1 VYILSLL
8 TRHAQYYHK
17 IMQKLVQKQP
27 KTINLN
33 FKKFEQSIKSGYTR
47 VVYTTCLKKYFEFP
61 GSSKFIN
68 ATDTRKIEDHITD
81 FITSMKKEGKS
92 FRAIYN
98 YVSAICKYYRM
109 SRVSLDTKHIRE
121 YLPEF
126 KKSKKDRPYEYEE
139 IRSLLDI
146 ADERMRTVVLLLA
159 STGIRIG
166 AIPGLKLRN
175 IEKVEIDAATSIYK
189 ITVYEGFKE
198 EYITFTTPECT
209 AAIDSYLKMRERYGE
224 KLNINSFLIREQ
236 FDIRDPFAIS
246 KCKEVKANTLT
257 AKLIDLAVRAG
268 IRQKEV
274 LDGKPH
280 GTIRNDVPIAHGF
293 RKFFTSQLVK
303 SDVKSELRWLL
314 EGHNL
319 KANDPAYVRTQE
331 EDLLEQYQKGIDNL
345 TIDPAN
351 RMLRTIE
358 ILKIEKSKIDILEEK
373 IQKLERK
380 YPR

>member
-1 VYILSLL
+1 LNSLSSQN
-8 TRHAQYYHK
+8 TQ
-17 IMQKLVQKQP
+17 
-27 KTINLN
+27 
-33 FKKFEQSIKSGYTR
+33 EYTR
-47 VVYTTCLKKYFEFP
+47 RVYTTCLKKYFEFP

-68 ATDTRKIEDHITD
+68 MTDTRKIEDHITD

-109 SRVSLDTKHIRE
+109 KRVSLDTKHIRE

-139 IRSLLDI
+139 IRRLLDI
-146 ADERMRTVVLLLA
+146 ADERMRTVILLLA
-159 STGIRIG
+159 STGMRIG
-166 AIPGLKLRN
+166 AIPGLRLRN

-189 ITVYEGFKE
+189 IMVYEGFKE

-209 AAIDSYLKMRERYGE
+209 VAIDSYLKMRERYGE
-224 KLNINSFLIREQ
+224 KLNTNSFVIREQ
-236 FDIRDPFAIS
+236 FDVRDPFAIS

-257 AKLIDLAVRAG
+257 GKLIDLAVRAG
-268 IRQKEV
+268 IRQKE
-274 LDGKPH
+274 LLEGKPH

-303 SDVKSELRWLL
+303 SDLKSELRWLL

-345 TIDPAN
+345 TIDPDN
-351 RMLRTIE
+351 RLKRTVE
-358 ILKIEKSKIDILEEK
+358 TLKIEKSRIDGLEAK

-380 YPR
+380 YRR

>member
-1 VYILSLL
+1 
-8 TRHAQYYHK
+8 
-17 IMQKLVQKQP
+17 MQEKHPQK
-27 KTINLN
+27 INLDL
-33 FKKFEQSIKSGYTR
+33 FEQSIKSEYTR

-68 ATDTRKIEDHITD
+68 MTDTRKIEDHITD

-109 SRVSLDTKHIRE
+109 KRVSLDTKHIRE

-139 IRSLLDI
+139 IRRLLDI
-146 ADERMRTVVLLLA
+146 ADERMRTVILLLA
-159 STGIRIG
+159 STGMRIG
-166 AIPGLKLRN
+166 AIPGLRLRN

-189 ITVYEGFKE
+189 IMVYEGFKE
-198 EYITFTTPECT
+198 EYITFATPECT
-209 AAIDSYLKMRERYGE
+209 VAIDSYLKMRERYGE
-224 KLNINSFLIREQ
+224 KLNTNSFVIREQ

-257 AKLIDLAVRAG
+257 GKLIDLAVRAG

-274 LDGKPH
+274 LEGKPH

-293 RKFFTSQLVK
+293 RKFFTTQLVK

-319 KANDPAYVRTQE
+319 KANDPAYIRTQE

-345 TIDPAN
+345 TIGPAN
-351 RMLRTIE
+351 RLQRTVE
-358 ILKIEKSKIDILEEK
+358 TLKIEKSRIDGLEAK

-380 YPR
+380 YRR

>member
-1 VYILSLL
+1 L
-8 TRHAQYYHK
+8 Q
-17 IMQKLVQKQP
+17 QKLQGKHPQK
-27 KTINLN
+27 INLDL
-33 FKKFEQSIKSGYTR
+33 FGQSIRSEYTR
-47 VVYTTCLKKYFEFP
+47 LVYTTCLKKYFEFP

-68 ATDTRKIEDHITD
+68 TTDTRKIEDHITD
-81 FITSMKKEGKS
+81 FITSMKKDGKS

-98 YVSAICKYYRM
+98 YVSAICKFYRM
-109 SRVSLDTKHIRE
+109 NRVSLDTKHIRE

-126 KKSKKDRPYEYEE
+126 KRSKKDRSYEYEE
-139 IRSLLDI
+139 IRRLLDV
-146 ADERMRTVVLLLA
+146 ADERMRTVILLLA
-159 STGIRIG
+159 STGMRIG
-166 AIPGLKLRN
+166 AVPGLRLRN

-209 AAIDSYLKMRERYGE
+209 VAIDSYLKMRERYGE
-224 KLNINSFLIREQ
+224 KLNTNSFLIREQ
-236 FDIRDPFAIS
+236 FDVRDPFAIS

-257 AKLIDLAVRAG
+257 GKLIDLAVRAG
-268 IRQKEV
+268 LRQKEV
-274 LDGKPH
+274 LQGKPR

-293 RKFFTSQLVK
+293 RKFFTTQLVK

-351 RMLRTIE
+351 RLQRTIE
-358 ILKIEKSKIDILEEK
+358 TLKVDKSRIDQLEDK
-373 IQKLERK
+373 IQKLEKRH
-380 YPR
+380 RR

>member
-1 VYILSLL
+1 L
-8 TRHAQYYHK
+8 Q
-17 IMQKLVQKQP
+17 QKLQEKHP
-27 KTINLN
+27 RKINLDL
-33 FKKFEQSIKSGYTR
+33 FGQSIKSEYTR

-68 ATDTRKIEDHITD
+68 MTDTRKIEDHITD

-98 YVSAICKYYRM
+98 YVSAICKFYRM
-109 SRVSLDTKHIRE
+109 NRVSLDTKHIRE

-126 KKSKKDRPYEYEE
+126 KKSKKDRSYECEE
-139 IRSLLDI
+139 IRRLLDI
-146 ADERMRTVVLLLA
+146 ADERMRTVILLLA
-159 STGIRIG
+159 STGMRIG
-166 AIPGLKLRN
+166 AIPGLRLRN

-209 AAIDSYLKMRERYGE
+209 VAINSYLKMRERYGE
-224 KLNINSFLIREQ
+224 KLNSNSFLIREQ

-257 AKLIDLAVRAG
+257 GKLIDLAVRAG

-274 LDGKPH
+274 LEGKPH

-293 RKFFTSQLVK
+293 RKFFTTQLVK

-351 RMLRTIE
+351 RLQRTVE
-358 ILKIEKSKIDILEEK
+358 TLKIEKSRIDLLEAK

-380 YPR
+380 HGKIR

>member
-1 VYILSLL
+1 L
-8 TRHAQYYHK
+8 Q
-17 IMQKLVQKQP
+17 QKLQEKHPQK
-27 KTINLN
+27 INLDL
-33 FKKFEQSIKSGYTR
+33 FEQSIKSEYTR

-68 ATDTRKIEDHITD
+68 MTDTRKIEDHITD

-109 SRVSLDTKHIRE
+109 KRVSLDTKHIRE

-139 IRSLLDI
+139 IRRLLDI
-146 ADERMRTVVLLLA
+146 ADERMRTVILLLA
-159 STGIRIG
+159 STGMRIG
-166 AIPGLKLRN
+166 AIPGLRLRN

-189 ITVYEGFKE
+189 IMVYEGFKE

-209 AAIDSYLKMRERYGE
+209 VAIDSYLKMRERYGE
-224 KLNINSFLIREQ
+224 KLNTNSFLIREQ
-236 FDIRDPFAIS
+236 FDVRDPFAIS

-257 AKLIDLAVRAG
+257 GKLIDLAVRAG

-274 LDGKPH
+274 LEGKPH

-293 RKFFTSQLVK
+293 RKFFTTQLVK

-319 KANDPAYVRTQE
+319 KANDPAYIRTQE

-351 RMLRTIE
+351 RLQRTVE
-358 ILKIEKSKIDILEEK
+358 TLKIEKSRIDGLEAK

-380 YPR
+380 YRR

>member
-1 VYILSLL
+1 LQEK
-8 TRHAQYYHK
+8 HP
-17 IMQKLVQKQP
+17 QK
-27 KTINLN
+27 INLDL
-33 FKKFEQSIKSGYTR
+33 FEQSIKSEYTR

-68 ATDTRKIEDHITD
+68 MTDTRKIEDHITD

-109 SRVSLDTKHIRE
+109 KRVSLDTKHIRE

-139 IRSLLDI
+139 IRRLLDI
-146 ADERMRTVVLLLA
+146 ADERMRTVILLLA
-159 STGIRIG
+159 STGMRIG
-166 AIPGLKLRN
+166 AIPGLRLRN

-189 ITVYEGFKE
+189 IMVYEGFKE

-209 AAIDSYLKMRERYGE
+209 VAIDSYLKMRERYGE
-224 KLNINSFLIREQ
+224 KLNTNSFVIREQ

-257 AKLIDLAVRAG
+257 GKLIDLAVRAG

-274 LDGKPH
+274 LEGKPH

-293 RKFFTSQLVK
+293 RKFFTTQLVK

-319 KANDPAYVRTQE
+319 KANDPAYIRTQE

-351 RMLRTIE
+351 RLQRTVE
-358 ILKIEKSKIDILEEK
+358 TLKIEKSRIDGLEAK

-380 YPR
+380 YRR

>member
-1 VYILSLL
+1 
-8 TRHAQYYHK
+8 
-17 IMQKLVQKQP
+17 MQKLQGKHRQK
-27 KTINLN
+27 INLN
-33 FKKFEQSIKSGYTR
+33 LDLFEQSIKSEYTGK
-47 VVYTTCLKKYFEFP
+47 VYRTCLKKYFQFP

-109 SRVSLDTKHIRE
+109 NRVSLDTKHIRE

-126 KKSKKDRPYEYEE
+126 KKSRKDRPYEYEE
-139 IRSLLDI
+139 IRRLLDI
-146 ADERMRTVVLLLA
+146 ADQRMRTVVLLLA
-159 STGIRIG
+159 STGVRIG
-166 AIPGLKLRN
+166 AVPGLRLRN
-175 IEKVEIDAATSIYK
+175 IEKVLTDSGLAIYK
-189 ITVYEGFKE
+189 ITVYEGFNQ
-198 EYITFTTPECT
+198 EYTTFCTPECST
-209 AAIDSYLKMRERYGE
+209 AIDNYLKMRERYGE
-224 KLNINSFLIREQ
+224 KLNPNSYLIREQ

-257 AKLIDLAVRAG
+257 IKLIDLAVRAG

-274 LDGKPH
+274 LEGRPH

-293 RKFFTSQLVK
+293 RKFFTTQLVNADP
-303 SDVKSELRWLL
+303 DVKTELRWLL

-319 KANDPAYVRTQE
+319 KGNDSHYVRTSDKQ
-331 EDLLEQYQKGIDNL
+331 LQYEYEKAIDNL

-351 RMLRTIE
+351 RLKRTIE
-358 ILKIEKSKIDILEEK
+358 TLKVDKSRMDMLEAK

-380 YPR
+380 YQK

>member
-1 VYILSLL
+1 
-8 TRHAQYYHK
+8 
-17 IMQKLVQKQP
+17 MQEKHPQK
-27 KTINLN
+27 INLDL
-33 FKKFEQSIKSGYTR
+33 FEQSIKSEYTR

-68 ATDTRKIEDHITD
+68 MTDTRKIEDHITD

-109 SRVSLDTKHIRE
+109 KRVSLDTKHIRE

-126 KKSKKDRPYEYEE
+126 KKSKKDRSYEHEE
-139 IRSLLDI
+139 IRRLLDI
-146 ADERMRTVVLLLA
+146 ADERMRTVILLLA
-159 STGIRIG
+159 STGMRIG
-166 AIPGLKLRN
+166 AIPGLRLRN

-189 ITVYEGFKE
+189 IMVYEGFKE

-209 AAIDSYLKMRERYGE
+209 VAIDSYLKMRERYGE
-224 KLNINSFLIREQ
+224 KLNTNSFVIREQ

-257 AKLIDLAVRAG
+257 GKLIDLAVRAG

-274 LDGKPH
+274 LEGKPH

-293 RKFFTSQLVK
+293 RKFFTTQLVK

-319 KANDPAYVRTQE
+319 KANDPAYIRTQE

-345 TIDPAN
+345 TIGPAN
-351 RMLRTIE
+351 RLQRTVE
-358 ILKIEKSKIDILEEK
+358 TLKIEKSRIDGLEAK

-380 YPR
+380 YRR

>member
-1 VYILSLL
+1 M
-8 TRHAQYYHK
+8 Q
-17 IMQKLVQKQP
+17 QKLQEKHP
-27 KTINLN
+27 RKINLDL
-33 FKKFEQSIKSGYTR
+33 FGQSIKSEYTR

-68 ATDTRKIEDHITD
+68 TTDTRKIEDHITD

-98 YVSAICKYYRM
+98 YVSAICKFYRM
-109 SRVSLDTKHIRE
+109 NRVSLDTKHIRE

-126 KKSKKDRPYEYEE
+126 KKSKKDRSYEYEE
-139 IRSLLDI
+139 IRRLLDI

-159 STGIRIG
+159 STGMRIG
-166 AIPGLKLRN
+166 AVPGLRLRN
-175 IEKVEIDAATSIYK
+175 IEKVEIDTATSIYK

-209 AAIDSYLKMRERYGE
+209 LAIDSYLKMRERYGE
-224 KLNINSFLIREQ
+224 KLNTNSFLIREQ

-257 AKLIDLAVRAG
+257 GKLIDLAVRAG

-274 LDGKPH
+274 LEGKPH

-293 RKFFTSQLVK
+293 RKFFTTQLVK

-331 EDLLEQYQKGIDNL
+331 EDLLEQYRKGIDNL

-351 RMLRTIE
+351 RLQRTVE
-358 ILKIEKSKIDILEEK
+358 TLKIEKSRIDGLEAK

-380 YPR
+380 YRR

>member
-1 VYILSLL
+1 L
-8 TRHAQYYHK
+8 Q
-17 IMQKLVQKQP
+17 QKLQGKHQQK
-27 KTINLN
+27 INLEL
-33 FKKFEQSIKSGYTR
+33 FEQSIKSEYTR
-47 VVYTTCLKKYFEFP
+47 RVYTTCLKKYFEFP

-98 YVSAICKYYRM
+98 YVSAICKYYRRN
-109 SRVSLDTKHIRE
+109 RVSLDTKHIRE

-126 KKSKKDRPYEYEE
+126 KKSKKDRSYEYEE
-139 IRSLLDI
+139 IRRLLDI

-159 STGIRIG
+159 STGMRIG
-166 AIPGLKLRN
+166 AIPGLRLRN
-175 IEKVEIDAATSIYK
+175 IEKVEIDTATSIYK
-189 ITVYEGFKE
+189 IMVYEGFKE

-209 AAIDSYLKMRERYGE
+209 VAIDSYLKMRERYGE
-224 KLNINSFLIREQ
+224 KLNTNSFVIREQ
-236 FDIRDPFAIS
+236 FDVRDPFAIS

-257 AKLIDLAVRAG
+257 GKLIDLAVRAG

-274 LDGKPH
+274 LEGKPH

-293 RKFFTSQLVK
+293 RKFFTTQLVK

-319 KANDPAYVRTQE
+319 KANDPAYIRTQE

-351 RMLRTIE
+351 RLQRTVE
-358 ILKIEKSKIDILEEK
+358 TLKIEKSRIDGLEAK

-380 YPR
+380 YRR

>member
-1 VYILSLL
+1 L
-8 TRHAQYYHK
+8 Q
-17 IMQKLVQKQP
+17 QKLHGKHPQK
-27 KTINLN
+27 INLDL
-33 FKKFEQSIKSGYTR
+33 FEQSIKSEYTR

-61 GSSKFIN
+61 GSSKFIY

-98 YVSAICKYYRM
+98 YVSAISKYYRM
-109 SRVSLDTKHIRE
+109 NRVSLDTKHIRE

-139 IRSLLDI
+139 IRRLLDI

-159 STGIRIG
+159 STGMRIG
-166 AIPGLKLRN
+166 AIPDLRLKN
-175 IEKVEIDAATSIYK
+175 IEKISDSDLLIYK

-209 AAIDSYLKMRERYGE
+209 AAIDNYLAMRSRYGE
-224 KLNINSFLIREQ
+224 KLDASSWLIREQ
-236 FDIRDPFAIS
+236 FDVRDPFAIS
-246 KCKEVKANTLT
+246 KGKKVKANTLT
-257 AKLIDLAVRAG
+257 GKLIDLAVRAG

-274 LDGKPH
+274 LEGKPH

-293 RKFFTSQLVK
+293 RMFFTTQLFK

-319 KANDPAYVRTQE
+319 KANDPAYVKIQE
-331 EDLLEQYQKGIDNL
+331 EDLLEEYQKGIDNL

-351 RMLRTIE
+351 RLQRTIE
-358 ILKIEKSKIDILEEK
+358 ILKVDKSRIDMLEAK
-373 IQKLERK
+373 IQKLERRHGK
-380 YPR
+380 IR

>member
-1 VYILSLL
+1 L
-8 TRHAQYYHK
+8 Q
-17 IMQKLVQKQP
+17 QKLQEKHPQK
-27 KTINLN
+27 INLDL
-33 FKKFEQSIKSGYTR
+33 FEQSIKSEYTR

-68 ATDTRKIEDHITD
+68 MTDTRKIEDHITD

-109 SRVSLDTKHIRE
+109 KRVSLDTKHIRE

-139 IRSLLDI
+139 IRRLLDI
-146 ADERMRTVVLLLA
+146 ADERMRTVILLLA
-159 STGIRIG
+159 STGMRIG
-166 AIPGLKLRN
+166 AVPGLRLRN

-189 ITVYEGFKE
+189 IMVYEGFKE
-198 EYITFTTPECT
+198 EYITFATPECT
-209 AAIDSYLKMRERYGE
+209 VAIDSYLKMRERYGE
-224 KLNINSFLIREQ
+224 KLNTNSFVIREQ

-257 AKLIDLAVRAG
+257 GKLIDLAVRAG

-274 LDGKPH
+274 LEGKPH

-293 RKFFTSQLVK
+293 RKFFTTQLVK

-319 KANDPAYVRTQE
+319 KANDPAYIRTQE

-351 RMLRTIE
+351 RLQRTVE
-358 ILKIEKSKIDILEEK
+358 TLKIEKSRIDGLEAK

-380 YPR
+380 YRR

>member
-1 VYILSLL
+1 M
-8 TRHAQYYHK
+8 Q
-17 IMQKLVQKQP
+17 QKLHGKQLQK
-27 KTINLN
+27 INLDL
-33 FKKFEQSIKSGYTR
+33 FEQSIKSEYTR
-47 VVYTTCLKKYFEFP
+47 IVYTTCLKKYFEFP
-61 GSSKFIN
+61 GSSKFIY

-109 SRVSLDTKHIRE
+109 NRVSLDTKHIRE

-126 KKSKKDRPYEYEE
+126 KRSKKDRPYEYEE
-139 IRSLLDI
+139 IRRLLDI

-159 STGIRIG
+159 STGMRIG
-166 AIPGLKLRN
+166 AIPGLRLRN

-224 KLNINSFLIREQ
+224 KLNTDSFLIREQ

-246 KCKEVKANTLT
+246 KCKEVKGNTLT
-257 AKLIDLAVRAG
+257 GKLIDLAVRAG

-274 LDGKPH
+274 LEGKPH

-293 RKFFTSQLVK
+293 RKFFTTQLFK

-319 KANDPAYVRTQE
+319 KANDPAYVKIQE
-331 EDLLEQYQKGIDNL
+331 EDLLEEYQKGIDNL

-351 RMLRTIE
+351 RLQRTIE
-358 ILKIEKSKIDILEEK
+358 ILKVDKSRIDMLEAK

-380 YPR
+380 QR

>member
-1 VYILSLL
+1 
-8 TRHAQYYHK
+8 
-17 IMQKLVQKQP
+17 MQEKHPQK
-27 KTINLN
+27 INLDL
-33 FKKFEQSIKSGYTR
+33 FEQSIKSEYTR

-68 ATDTRKIEDHITD
+68 MTDTRKIEDHITD

-109 SRVSLDTKHIRE
+109 KRVSLDTKHIRE

-139 IRSLLDI
+139 IRRLLDI
-146 ADERMRTVVLLLA
+146 ADERMRTVILLLA
-159 STGIRIG
+159 STGMRIG
-166 AIPGLKLRN
+166 AVPGLRLRN

-189 ITVYEGFKE
+189 IMVYEGFKE
-198 EYITFTTPECT
+198 EYITFATPECT
-209 AAIDSYLKMRERYGE
+209 VAIDSYLKMRERYGE
-224 KLNINSFLIREQ
+224 KLNTNSFVIREQ

-257 AKLIDLAVRAG
+257 GKLIDLAVRAG

-274 LDGKPH
+274 LEGKPH

-293 RKFFTSQLVK
+293 RKFFTTQLVK

-319 KANDPAYVRTQE
+319 KANDPAYIRTQE

-351 RMLRTIE
+351 RLQRTVE
-358 ILKIEKSKIDILEEK
+358 TLKIEKSRIDGLEAK

-380 YPR
+380 YRR

>member
-1 VYILSLL
+1 
-8 TRHAQYYHK
+8 
-17 IMQKLVQKQP
+17 MQKLVQKQT
-27 KTINLN
+27 KKINLDL
-33 FKKFEQSIKSGYTR
+33 FEQSIKSEYTR

-109 SRVSLDTKHIRE
+109 NRVTLDTKHIRE

-139 IRSLLDI
+139 IRRLLDI
-146 ADERMRTVVLLLA
+146 ADERMRTVILLLA
-159 STGIRIG
+159 STGMRIG
-166 AIPGLKLRN
+166 AIPGLRLRN

-224 KLNINSFLIREQ
+224 KLNTNSFLIREQ
-236 FDIRDPFAIS
+236 FDVRDPFVIS

-257 AKLIDLAVRAG
+257 GKLIDLAVRAG

-274 LDGKPH
+274 LEGKPH

-293 RKFFTSQLVK
+293 RKFFTTQLFK

-319 KANDPAYVRTQE
+319 KANDPAYVKIQE
-331 EDLLEQYQKGIDNL
+331 ADLLEEYQKGIDNL

-351 RMLRTIE
+351 RLQRTVE
-358 ILKIEKSKIDILEEK
+358 VLKIEKSRIDGLEAK

-380 YPR
+380 YGKIR

>member
-1 VYILSLL
+1 L
-8 TRHAQYYHK
+8 R
-17 IMQKLVQKQP
+17 QKLQEEHPQK
-27 KTINLN
+27 INLDV
-33 FKKFEQSIKSGYTR
+33 FGQSIKSEYTR

-61 GSSKFIN
+61 GSSKFVN
-68 ATDTRKIEDHITD
+68 MTDTRKIEDHITD

-98 YVSAICKYYRM
+98 YVSAICKYYRTK
-109 SRVSLDTKHIRE
+109 RVSLDTKHIRE

-126 KKSKKDRPYEYEE
+126 KKSKKDRSYEYEE
-139 IRSLLDI
+139 IRRLLDI
-146 ADERMRTVVLLLA
+146 ADERMRTVILLLA
-159 STGIRIG
+159 STGVRIG
-166 AIPGLKLRN
+166 AIPGLRLKN

-209 AAIDSYLKMRERYGE
+209 VAIDSYLKMRERYGE
-224 KLNINSFLIREQ
+224 KLNTNSFLIREQ
-236 FDIRDPFAIS
+236 FDVRDPFAIS

-257 AKLIDLAVRAG
+257 IKLIDLAVRAG

-274 LDGKPH
+274 LEGKPH

-293 RKFFTSQLVK
+293 RKFFSTQLVNAEQN
-303 SDVKSELRWLL
+303 VKPELRWLL

-319 KANDPAYVRTQE
+319 KANDPAYVRTTEKRLQQE
-331 EDLLEQYQKGIDNL
+331 YEKAIDNL

-351 RMLRTIE
+351 RLQRTIE
-358 ILKIEKSKIDILEEK
+358 TLKVDKSRLDSLEAK

-380 YPR
+380 HR

>member
-1 VYILSLL
+1 MQQKL
-8 TRHAQYYHK
+8 
-17 IMQKLVQKQP
+17 MQKQD
-27 KTINLN
+27 KTINL
-33 FKKFEQSIKSGYTR
+33 FEQSIKSEYTR
-47 VVYTTCLKKYFEFP
+47 RVYTTCLKKYFEFP

-68 ATDTRKIEDHITD
+68 MTDTRKIEDHITD

-109 SRVSLDTKHIRE
+109 KRVSLDTKHIRE

-139 IRSLLDI
+139 IRRLLDI
-146 ADERMRTVVLLLA
+146 ADERMRTVILLLA
-159 STGIRIG
+159 STGMRIR
-166 AIPGLKLRN
+166 AIPGLRLRN

-189 ITVYEGFKE
+189 IMVYEGFKE

-209 AAIDSYLKMRERYGE
+209 VAIDSYLKMRERYGE
-224 KLNINSFLIREQ
+224 KLNTNSFVIREQ
-236 FDIRDPFAIS
+236 FDVRDPFAIS

-257 AKLIDLAVRAG
+257 GKLIDLAVRAG
-268 IRQKEV
+268 IRQKE
-274 LDGKPH
+274 LLEGKPH

-303 SDVKSELRWLL
+303 SDLKSELRWLL

-345 TIDPAN
+345 TIDPDN
-351 RMLRTIE
+351 RLKRTVE
-358 ILKIEKSKIDILEEK
+358 TLKIEKSRIDGLEAK

-380 YPR
+380 YRR

>member
-1 VYILSLL
+1 
-8 TRHAQYYHK
+8 
-17 IMQKLVQKQP
+17 MEQKLFQKQD
-27 KTINLN
+27 KTINL
-33 FKKFEQSIKSGYTR
+33 FEQSIKSEYTR

-68 ATDTRKIEDHITD
+68 MTDTRKIEDHITD

-109 SRVSLDTKHIRE
+109 KRVSLDTKHIRE

-139 IRSLLDI
+139 IRRLLDI

-159 STGIRIG
+159 STGMRIG
-166 AIPGLKLRN
+166 AIPSLRLRN

-189 ITVYEGFKE
+189 IMVYEGFKE

-224 KLNINSFLIREQ
+224 KLNTNSFLIREQ
-236 FDIRDPFAIS
+236 FDVRDPFAIS

-257 AKLIDLAVRAG
+257 GKLIDLAVRAG
-268 IRQKEV
+268 KRKNEV
-274 LDGKPH
+274 FEGKPH
-280 GTIRNDVPIAHGF
+280 GTNINDVPIAHGF
-293 RKFFTSQLVK
+293 RKFFTTQLVNAEV
-303 SDVKSELRWLL
+303 DVKTELRWLL
-314 EGHNL
+314 EGHKL
-319 KANDPAYVRTQE
+319 KGNDSHYVRTTEKRLQQE
-331 EDLLEQYQKGIDNL
+331 YEKAIDNL
-345 TIDPAN
+345 TINEEN
-351 RMLRTIE
+351 RLKRTVE
-358 ILKIEKSKIDILEEK
+358 ILKIEKSRIDELEAK
-373 IQKLERK
+373 IQKLER
-380 YPR
+380 RHR